1 MSQAILI
8 ARLLLALALLFCLQ
22 PPTDR
27 VAAQGTTTQRTCGK
41 SVIYDASTNGATRL
55 VVGTGTTI
63 FVCGFNFASAA
74 GGVNVSLVYG
84 MGTNCGTGT
93 TKITPAY
100 QFGTVS
106 GISGIADNS
115 PVFRGLEAPTGNDLC
130 INTSAGAAVQA
141 IVYYDNS
148 PL

>member
-1 MSQAILI
+1 MAAPSLVL
-8 ARLLLALALLFCLQ
+8 RFLALALLLGLLA
-22 PPTDR
+22 PGH

-55 VVGTGTTI
+55 VVSTGTAI
-63 FVCGFNFASAA
+63 FVCGFNFASSSGA
-74 GGVNVSLVYG
+74 VNVSLIYG
-84 MGTNCGTGT
+84 TGTNCGTGT

-100 QFGTVS
+100 QWGTVT

-115 PVFRGLEAPTGNDLC
+115 SVFRGLEAPPGNDLC
-130 INTSAGAAVQA
+130 INTTAGSAVQA